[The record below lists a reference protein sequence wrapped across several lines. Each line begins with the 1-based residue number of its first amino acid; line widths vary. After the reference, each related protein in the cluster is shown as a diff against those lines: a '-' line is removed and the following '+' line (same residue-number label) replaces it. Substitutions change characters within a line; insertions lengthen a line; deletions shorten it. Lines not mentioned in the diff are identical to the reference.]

1 MSKEQIDHLKFIIFT
16 YGAESQKDMA
26 IEECSELTKAILK
39 ERRGKGTEA
48 DIIDEIAD
56 VLIMCEQLKIMYDCE
71 SAVNDRIDFKI
82 KRQLARIGGV

>member
-1 MSKEQIDHLKFIIFT
+1 MSKEQIDYLKFIIFT

-39 ERRGKGTEA
+39 ERRGKGTA
-48 DIIDEIAD
+48 TDVIDEIAD

-71 SAVNDRIDFKI
+71 SAVNERIDYKI
-82 KRQLARIGGV
+82 KRQLARIGGA